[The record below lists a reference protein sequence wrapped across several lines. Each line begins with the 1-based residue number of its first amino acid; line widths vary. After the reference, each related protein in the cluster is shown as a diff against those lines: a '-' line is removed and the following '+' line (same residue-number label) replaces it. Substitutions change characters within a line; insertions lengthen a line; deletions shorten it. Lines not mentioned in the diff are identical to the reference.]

1 MPEGPEIRREADR
14 IARVLVG
21 ATLVGAA
28 FGLARLAPMAA
39 GLVGLQVRAVDTH
52 GKALLTRFSDGR
64 TLYSHNQLYGKWYVC
79 RSDRP
84 PRTSRVLRVA
94 LHTPTHSALLMSAS
108 SIELLDAEQLAAF
121 PPLARLGPDVLST
134 TLLAETVAERLLT
147 APFVRRSLAALYLD
161 QGFIAGIG
169 NYLRSEILHAAEL
182 GPRLRPVDLSHDE
195 VSRLARWTLTISRR
209 AYSTAGVTTDPAIV
223 ARLREAGKTRRD
235 WRFAVFAREGLPCFR
250 CDTPI
255 ERSEAGSRRLYG
267 CPRCQRG

>member
-21 ATLVGAA
+21 ATLARA
-28 FGLARLAPMAA
+28 EFGLARLEPMAA

-79 RSDRP
+79 RKDRP
-84 PRTSRVLRVA
+84 PRTSRLLRVG

-108 SIELLDAEQLAAF
+108 SIELLDAGALAEF
-121 PPLARLGPDVLST
+121 PPIARLGPDVLSAA
-134 TLLAETVAERLLT
+134 LLPQDVAERLLA
-147 APFVRRSLAALYLD
+147 APFLRRSLASLYLD

-182 GPRLRPVDLSHDE
+182 CPRRRPMDLTHAE
-195 VSRLARWTLTISRR
+195 VTRLAWWTLTISRR
-209 AYSTAGVTTDPAIV
+209 AYATAGVTADPAVV
-223 ARLREAGKTRRD
+223 ARLREAGRTRRD
-235 WRFAVFAREGLPCFR
+235 WRFAVFDREGLPCFR
-250 CDTPI
+250 CNTPV
-255 ERSEAGSRRLYG
+255 ERSEANSRRLYL
-267 CPRCQRG
+267 CPQCQPS